1 MNTVCRGKTIGP
13 VTNRPYRPYRPHI
26 TMKWF
31 SVAISLGVFAAFA
44 APAQAPAA
52 AAPDAAPKAD
62 DGTLSGYS
70 TLDIDGVG
78 VYISDFKGRIESLSD
93 GVRITLKSDDP
104 EKKPL
109 PISANKM
116 TFSYAGE
123 GGSTPSRIVLE
134 GSVAIEHPQA
144 TVHAEKADWDFE
156 KGTLTFTGNPVIN
169 SPQIKE
175 AQAEK
180 VVLNFNEDRVEMYKA
195 RAKELP
201 LRGATEGAEQD
212 PSFLSEQD
220 IADWPAF
227 IAKIKEQAA
236 DEKLSPG
243 KRILGL
249 MDEKVRNFL
258 TTVPSETLLQDKS
271 AVLKQINKVM
281 ANKSLYD
288 ASVWK
293 GITFAPEIA
302 ALLDKKPL
310 EGKEQT
316 QLNRALI
323 EAAYPDIIK

>member
-1 MNTVCRGKTIGP
+1 
-13 VTNRPYRPYRPHI
+13 
-26 TMKWF
+26 MKWF
-31 SVAISLGVFAAFA
+31 SVAIALVVFAAFA
-44 APAQAPAA
+44 ALAQAPA

-70 TLDIDGVG
+70 TMDIDGVG
-78 VYISDFKGRIESLSD
+78 VYVSDFKGRIESLSD

-116 TFSYAGE
+116 TFSYADNS
-123 GGSTPSRIVLE
+123 GSAPSRIVLE
-134 GSVAIEHPQA
+134 GAVSIDHPQA
-144 TVHAEKADWDFE
+144 TVRAEKADWDFD
-156 KGTLTFTGNPVIN
+156 KGILTFTGNPVIN

-180 VVLNFNEDRVEMYKA
+180 VILNFKEDRIEMYKA

-201 LRGATEGAEQD
+201 LGGATEGLDQD
-212 PSFLSEQD
+212 PSILREEN
-220 IADWPAF
+220 IRDWPAF

-236 DEKLSPG
+236 DAKPSPG

-249 MDEKVRNFL
+249 MDEKVRNLL
-258 TTVPSETLLQDKS
+258 TTVPSETLLKDKS
-271 AVLKQINKVM
+271 AILKQINKVM
-281 ANKSLYD
+281 ANKGLYD
-288 ASVWK
+288 ANVWK
-293 GITFAPEIA
+293 GITLAPEIA

-316 QLNRALI
+316 LLNRALI